1 MFCIL
6 LQIKMLEVQ
15 QCCVRMS
22 LHKNCWVNTSGS
34 KYLAVRDGKVS
45 RHKIQISVSIKQV
58 ARDIIEHAG
67 GSFSAAHSANTQPHA
82 STLWGGE
89 VTEGEIRRC
98 ELGLAYKSLP

>member
-1 MFCIL
+1 M
-6 LQIKMLEVQ
+6 
-15 QCCVRMS
+15 
-22 LHKNCWVNTSGS
+22 
-34 KYLAVRDGKVS
+34 
-45 RHKIQISVSIKQV
+45 SIKQV

-67 GSFSAAHSANTQPHA
+67 GSFSAAHSGNTQPHA